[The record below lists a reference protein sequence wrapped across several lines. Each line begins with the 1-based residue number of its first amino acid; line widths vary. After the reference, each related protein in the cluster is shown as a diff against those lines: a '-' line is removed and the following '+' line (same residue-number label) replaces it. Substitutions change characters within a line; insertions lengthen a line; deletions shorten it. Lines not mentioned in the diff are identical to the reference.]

1 MVSMPLAGKHQEAE
15 RKFVTILPVSCSNQ
29 VNLSMAMTAKLKG
42 LLMTNY
48 RKLTNV
54 LRTEIGAVVV
64 AAFLLAGSAGNAEPL
79 DNWNTRNSGVTN
91 VLNAVG
97 YGNGVYVVVGNEGTL
112 LSSTNG
118 VNWTKRSSGTTAALN
133 SIVYANNLF
142 VVVGENGTAL
152 SSVNGTLWGRRTS
165 GTTEFLY
172 DVTYGGGKFVA
183 VSDTGTVVI
192 STNGTTWTLKNW
204 ITPGCYGVAYGNGKF
219 VSVGATYDCPSFFC
233 YYNVATYYSTDGTTW
248 SAVVRPGLPLAVSD
262 VAFGNGVFVA
272 VGDGGTVLLSSSGTA
287 WTQPLTGSSD
297 FLWNVAFAH
306 NTFVVVG
313 GVQGTILTSS
323 DGQSWTPRNS
333 GTGNGLF
340 NVGYGNGTFV
350 AVGQYGTILQSD
362 AVAPLATRLQLTAS
376 GSGLQFSWPTAAGAY
391 SLEETDDL
399 NNPAW
404 VASPNQFPT
413 VVGDQTVVNLTTPTG
428 NKFFRLTAAP

>member
-1 MVSMPLAGKHQEAE
+1 MTKHKMPG
-15 RKFVTILPVSCSNQ
+15 
-29 VNLSMAMTAKLKG
+29 
-42 LLMTNY
+42 
-48 RKLTNV
+48 NV
-54 LRTEIGAVVV
+54 LRTEV
-64 AAFLLAGSAGNAEPL
+64 AAVIIAAVLLGSWLGKAEPL
-79 DNWNTRNSGVTN
+79 DNWNTRDSGVTN
-91 VLNAVG
+91 VLNGVA
-97 YGNGVYVVVGNEGTL
+97 YGNGVYVVVGNEGIV

-118 VNWTKRSSGTTAALN
+118 VNWTKRSSGTVVALN
-133 SIVYANNLF
+133 SVVYANSLF
-142 VVVGENGTAL
+142 VVVGENGTVL
-152 SSVNGTLWGRRTS
+152 TSVNGTLWGRRTS
-165 GTTEFLY
+165 GTTAFLY
-172 DVTYGGGKFVA
+172 DVIYGGGKFVA
-183 VSDTGTVVI
+183 VSDTGAVVT
-192 STNGTTWTLKNW
+192 SPTGTIWTLKNG
-204 ITPGCYGVAYGNGKF
+204 TAAGVYGVAYGNGKF
-219 VSVGATYDCPSFFC
+219 VSVGATYDCSFFC
-233 YYNVATYYSTDGTTW
+233 NYNVATYYSTDALTW
-248 SAVVRPGLPLAVSD
+248 SAVVRPGLPVAVSD

-272 VGDGGTVLLSSSGTA
+272 VGDAGTILLSSSGTA

-313 GVQGTILTSS
+313 GVQGTILTSI

-340 NVGYGNGTFV
+340 NVGYGNSTFV
-350 AVGQYGTILQSD
+350 AVGQYGTILQSE
-362 AVAPLATRLQLTAS
+362 AVAPLATRLQLSIS

-413 VVGDQTVVNLTTPTG
+413 VVGDQTVVILTTPTG